1 MNSPMPTENARP
13 EGIAVIGM
21 AGRFPGAKDV
31 RQFWQNLV
39 AGVDSISRFRDDE
52 LEYNVANEAGQPA
65 GQKYVNVRGVLENVD
80 LFDAAHFDINPH
92 EAELMD
98 PQHRFFLECAWEA
111 LEGAGYDS
119 ERYPGLIGVFAG
131 CSVNSYLLYNLCKD
145 RAFAARFAGNYQVD
159 NFSTLLGNDKDF
171 LATRVSYKLNLK
183 GPSMAIQTACST
195 ALVAICQA
203 CTNLLTYQCDMAL
216 SGGVSISVPQKRN
229 YRYEEGNLVSSD
241 GICRTFDAAADGTVF
256 GNGIAVVLLKRLAD
270 AMADGDNVLAVI
282 KGFATNNDG
291 AQKVGYAAPSVE
303 AQANVIAMA
312 QAAAGV
318 DPESISYIEA
328 HGTGTALGDPIEV
341 AALTKAFREGGA
353 TRKQYCP
360 IGSAKPNI
368 GHLDGAA
375 GVTGLIKTILQLQHS
390 WLPSLLHFS
399 SPNKNIAFSESPFFP
414 VTHGMEWK
422 RGNGPRRAGVSAFG
436 VGGTNAH
443 VIVEEAPPIEAGG
456 ISRPQQLLLL
466 SAKSETALNKMSENL
481 AAHLLDHPQTNLGDA
496 AFTLS
501 MGRRPFAFRRAMI
514 AGSVADAAARLRAGD
529 NKSVINGKAA
539 QTNLPVVFVFPGQ
552 GSQFVG
558 MGRGLYKS
566 EPVFRMAIDRCAGV
580 LKEHLHL
587 DIRSILYPDSDGR
600 ERERAEAQLNQT
612 SVTQP
617 AIFTIEFALAQLW
630 LSWGVKPAAL
640 IGHSIGEY
648 VAAVLA
654 GVFTLEDAL
663 RLLSVRARL
672 MGALPGG
679 AMLAVRLEG
688 KTVET
693 MLPPGA
699 ALAAFNSARNCTIS
713 GPEETL
719 KALQQE
725 LEARKVPSRFLA
737 TSHAFHS
744 AMMEPMLQEFLDAV
758 RITPWSEPKIPW
770 ISTCTG
776 SWIKVE
782 DLTDPSYWG
791 RQLRFAV
798 RFADGFDLIMKDAP
812 KVILEVGPG
821 QALTQ
826 LVSQHPEKSG
836 LSVVCSSLNQSTEPL
851 GEQAFI
857 LQSLG
862 KLWAAG
868 VNPDWQ
874 GFYAKEN
881 RRRIPLPTYPFER
894 KRYWIE
900 PAQQQ
905 LDSSSAELNGIGS
918 GRGGFL
924 SADLDTVKA
933 EAGPVSLEQAI
944 FDQLT
949 QMNEQLDRLQTK

>member
-1 MNSPMPTENARP
+1 MPTETSKP
-13 EGIAVIGM
+13 EGIAIIGM
-21 AGRFPGAKDV
+21 SGRFPGAKDV

-39 AGVDSISRFRDDE
+39 TGVDSISRFRDDE
-52 LEYNVANEAGQPA
+52 LEYNVANEAGQLT
-65 GQKYVNVRGVLENVD
+65 GQSYVNARGMLENVD

-98 PQHRFFLECAWEA
+98 PQHRFFLECASEA
-111 LEGAGYDS
+111 LEAAGYDS

-171 LATRVSYKLNLK
+171 LTTRVSYKLNLK
-183 GPSMAIQTACST
+183 GPSMTVQTACST

-216 SGGVSISVPQKRN
+216 AGGVSISFPQKRN

-256 GNGIAVVLLKRLAD
+256 GNGVGVVLLKRLAD
-270 AMADGDNVLAVI
+270 AIADGDTVLAVI

-368 GHLDGAA
+368 GHLDMAA
-375 GVTGLIKTILQLQHS
+375 GATGLIKTILQLQHG

-414 VTHGMEWK
+414 VTQGMEWK
-422 RGNGPRRAGVSAFG
+422 RGDVPRRAGVSAFG
-436 VGGTNAH
+436 FGGTNAH
-443 VIVEEAPPIEAGG
+443 VILEEAPTIEAGG
-456 ISRPQQLLLL
+456 NSRPQQLLLL
-466 SAKSETALNKMSENL
+466 SARSETALNKMSENL
-481 AAHLLDHPQTNLGDA
+481 ATHLLDHPQANLGDVT
-496 AFTLS
+496 FTLA
-501 MGRRPFAFRRAMI
+501 MGRRPFAFRRAVI

-529 NKSVINGKAA
+529 NKSVINGHAA
-539 QTNLPVVFVFPGQ
+539 QTNPPVVFMFPGQ

-558 MGRGLYKS
+558 MGRGLYES
-566 EPVFRMAIDRCAGV
+566 EPVFRTAIDRCATV

-587 DIRSILYPDSDGR
+587 DIRSILYPDSAGR
-600 ERERAEAQLNQT
+600 EQAEAQLNQT

-617 AIFTIEFALAQLW
+617 AIFTIEYALAQLW

-648 VAAVLA
+648 VAATLA

-672 MGALPGG
+672 IGALPGG
-679 AMLAVRLEG
+679 SMLAVRLES
-688 KTVET
+688 KAVEA

-699 ALAAFNSARNCTIS
+699 ALAAINSARSCTIS
-713 GPEETL
+713 GPEEIL
-719 KALQQE
+719 KTLQQE
-725 LEARKVPSRFLA
+725 LEVRKVPSRFLA

-744 AMMEPMLQEFLDAV
+744 AMMEPMLPEFLAAV
-758 RITPWSEPKIPW
+758 RATPWSEPKIPW
-770 ISTCTG
+770 VSTCTG
-776 SWIKVE
+776 DWIRAE
-782 DLTDPSYWG
+782 DLAEPSYWG
-791 RQLRFAV
+791 RQLRFTV
-798 RFADGFDLIMKDAP
+798 HFAAGFDLIIKDAP
-812 KVILEVGPG
+812 KAILEVGPG

-826 LVSQHPEKSG
+826 LILQHPEKSK
-836 LSVVCSSLNQSTEPL
+836 LPVVCSSLNPSAEPADEL
-851 GEQAFI
+851 AFI

-874 GFYAKEN
+874 GFFTNEK
-881 RRRIPLPTYPFER
+881 RRRISLPTYPFER
-894 KRYWIE
+894 KRYWVE
-900 PAQQQ
+900 PAPQ
-905 LDSSSAELNGIGS
+905 LVDPPGAEGNGTCS
-918 GRGGFL
+918 GRGDFL
-924 SADLDTVKA
+924 RVDAGTGKA
-933 EAGPVSLEQAI
+933 ETGSVSLEQSI
-944 FDQLT
+944 FDQLA
-949 QMNEQLDRLQTK
+949 QMNEQLDRLQNK

>member
-1 MNSPMPTENARP
+1 MPTKTSKP

-52 LEYNVANEAGQPA
+52 LEYNVANEAGQPI
-65 GQKYVNVRGVLENVD
+65 GQKYVNARGVLEHVE
-80 LFDAAHFDINPH
+80 LFDAAHFDINPR

-111 LEGAGYDS
+111 LEEAGYDS

-195 ALVAICQA
+195 ALVAVCQA

-216 SGGVSISVPQKRN
+216 SGGVSISFPQKRN

-256 GNGIAVVLLKRLAD
+256 GNGVGVVLLKRLAD
-270 AMADGDNVLAVI
+270 AMADGDTVLAVI
-282 KGFATNNDG
+282 EGFATNNDG
-291 AQKVGYAAPSVE
+291 SQKVGYAAPSVE

-341 AALTKAFREGGA
+341 AALTKAFRESGA
-353 TRKQYCP
+353 THKQYCA

-375 GVTGLIKTILQLQHS
+375 GVTGLIKTILQLQHGR
-390 WLPSLLHFS
+390 LPPLLHFS

-414 VTHGMEWK
+414 VTQGMEWK
-422 RGNGPRRAGVSAFG
+422 RGDSPRRAGVSAFG

-443 VIVEEAPPIEAGG
+443 VIVKEAPPTEASG

-466 SAKSETALNKMSENL
+466 SARSETALNKMSENL
-481 AAHLLDHPQTNLGDA
+481 ATHLLDHSQADLGDI
-496 AFTLS
+496 AFTLAR
-501 MGRRPFAFRRAMI
+501 GRRPFAFRRAVI
-514 AGSVADAAARLRAGD
+514 AGNAADAAARLRTGD
-529 NKSVINGKAA
+529 DKSVISGHTAY
-539 QTNLPVVFVFPGQ
+539 TNLPVVFMFPGQ
-552 GSQFVG
+552 GSQFAG
-558 MGRGLYKS
+558 MGRGLYEK
-566 EPVFRMAIDRCAGV
+566 EPVFRKAVDRCAGI

-587 DIRSILYPDSDGR
+587 DIRSILYPDSNAR
-600 ERERAEAQLNQT
+600 EEAEAQLNQT

-617 AIFTIEFALAQLW
+617 AIFIIEFALAQLW

-648 VAAVLA
+648 VAAALA

-672 MGALPGG
+672 MGALSGG
-679 AMLAVRLEG
+679 SMLAVRLEG
-688 KTVET
+688 KAAET
-693 MLPPGA
+693 LLPPGA
-699 ALAAFNSARNCTIS
+699 ALAALNSARSCTIS

-719 KALQQE
+719 KTLQQE

-744 AMMEPMLQEFLDAV
+744 AMMEPMLPEFLDVV
-758 RITPWSEPKIPW
+758 RATPWSEPKIPW
-770 ISTCTG
+770 VSTCTG
-776 SWIKVE
+776 DWIKAE
-782 DLTDPSYWG
+782 DLADPSYWG
-791 RQLRFAV
+791 RQLRFTV
-798 RFADGFDLIMKDAP
+798 RFADAFDLTIKDGP
-812 KVILEVGPG
+812 KAILEVGPG
-821 QALTQ
+821 QTLTQ
-826 LVSQHPEKSG
+826 LVGQHSEKSR
-836 LSVVCSSLNQSTEPL
+836 LPAICSSLNHSAEPMD
-851 GEQAFI
+851 EQAFI
-857 LQSLG
+857 LRSLG
-862 KLWAAG
+862 KLWTAG
-868 VNPDWQ
+868 INPDWQ
-874 GFYAKEN
+874 GFYANEN

-894 KRYWIE
+894 KRYWVE
-900 PAQQQ
+900 PPEQR
-905 LDSSSAELNGIGS
+905 LDSSSVERNGTCS
-918 GRGGFL
+918 GISGFM
-924 SADLDTVKA
+924 SADSNAVKA
-933 EAGPVSLEQAI
+933 ETSPVSLEQAI
-944 FDQLT
+944 FDQLI
-949 QMNEQLDRLQTK
+949 QMNKQLDRFQTK